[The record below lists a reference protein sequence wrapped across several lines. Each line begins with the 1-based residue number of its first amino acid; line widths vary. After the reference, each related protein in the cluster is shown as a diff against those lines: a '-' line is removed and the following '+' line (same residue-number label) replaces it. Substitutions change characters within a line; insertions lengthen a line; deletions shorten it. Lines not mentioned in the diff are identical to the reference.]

1 MASKFQRRQKWWIK
15 FRHPVT
21 GQRIRESLDTAD
33 EARAELLRQRLDLEV
48 ALLEPRFQAAE
59 IPDAI
64 LRALGTSAART
75 EPAPAAV
82 PLATAQ
88 SLPAAATVP
97 HKRATVDEALAAYL
111 RYIASQNAPHHVAN
125 KVSILRRFLGT
136 DRVEKAGGPVKTKR
150 RRLGKNEVVADPPPF
165 FTGEHLDEITP
176 TLVQNFIEGLGL
188 GRKTMRH
195 YREMFHHFFEFC
207 LKFDLYVPGNWHRP
221 NPIAALPSYVTRN
234 RRITFLT
241 EADVD
246 AQIAALSGEPAMQIA
261 VQIMIHAGLR
271 RAETLW
277 LTRDSIAPDLSF
289 LSVRNCC
296 DQESDI
302 ESSLKTGERAVT
314 ILPPL
319 REALRRYLPT
329 LQGRWVVPNGA
340 GRRWRSDCFSKHL
353 RVLNKSAGLAWTCL
367 PYRHT
372 YATRRAAEGWSLF
385 TIAKEMGNSAAV
397 VEEYYAAY
405 IRPAALGASM
415 QGNVM
420 NPGHAQDPPPL
431 LGGFL
436 ENPIPECGKPCQH
449 ALTTR

>member
-21 GQRIRESLDTAD
+21 GQRIRESLDTGD

-59 IPDAI
+59 FPNAI
-64 LRALGTSAART
+64 LLALGTGAART
-75 EPAPAAV
+75 EPVPAAV
-82 PLATAQ
+82 PPATAQ
-88 SLPAAATVP
+88 PVSAAVAVP
-97 HKRATVDEALAAYL
+97 HKRATLDEALAAYL
-111 RYIASQNAPHHVAN
+111 RYIAAQNAPHHVAN

-136 DRVEKAGGPVKTKR
+136 ERVEKAGGPVKTKR
-150 RRLGKNEVVADPPPF
+150 RRLGNDEVAPDPAPF
-165 FTGEHLDEITP
+165 FTGTHLDEITP
-176 TLVQNFIEGLGL
+176 ALVQDFLEGTGL

-195 YREMFHHFFEFC
+195 YRELFHHFFEFC
-207 LKFDLYVPGNWHRP
+207 LKYNLYVPANWHRP

-234 RRITFLT
+234 QRITFLT
-241 EADVD
+241 EADAN
-246 AQIAALSGEPAMQIA
+246 AQIAALAGEPAMQIA
-261 VQIMIHAGLR
+261 VQIMIQAGLR

-277 LTRDSIAPDLSF
+277 LTRDSIAPDLSY

-296 DQESDI
+296 DKESDI

-329 LQGRWVVPNGA
+329 LQGRWVVPNGS
-340 GRRWRSDCFSKHL
+340 GRRWRPDCFSKHL
-353 RVLNKSAGLAWTCL
+353 RVLNKNAGLKWTCL

-405 IRPAALGASM
+405 IRPAGISASF
-415 QGNVM
+415 QGDVSNA
-420 NPGHAQDPPPL
+420 GHVQDHAPL
-431 LGGFL
+431 LEGFR
-436 ENPIPECGKPCQH
+436 E
-449 ALTTR
+449 ALPRGNGSFE